1 MKHKKKHNVGAI
13 LKPNSKI
20 VEREANSIPLT
31 RRSFIA
37 HLADLVKALQLKVAG
52 LNKSKY
58 RQAEYARNS
67 IPKVI
72 WDIENEK

>member
-1 MKHKKKHNVGAI
+1 V
-13 LKPNSKI
+13 
-20 VEREANSIPLT
+20 
-31 RRSFIA
+31 
-37 HLADLVKALQLKVAG
+37 VKALQLKVAG
-52 LNKSKY
+52 LNKAKY